1 MTNET
6 PQSILDRGVTLPEH
20 VAMREFAE
28 QTVLLNLQSGNYH
41 GLNAVAARMLEAAQA
56 ARTPRE
62 AIAGLASD
70 YDQPES
76 VIERDLT
83 ALLDGLT
90 ERGLVVADPDDAS

>member
-1 MTNET
+1 MTDET
-6 PQSILDRGVTLPEH
+6 TRSILDRRVALPEH

-41 GLNAVAARMLEAAQA
+41 GLNAVATRMLEAVQA

-62 AIAGLASD
+62 AIAGLATD
-70 YDQPES
+70 YDQPEA

-90 ERGLVVADPDDAS
+90 ERGLVVADPNDAP